1 MSPPH
6 TFYTAYRSCK
16 WSVWESGNR
25 NVYNSLSFNFVSLF
39 SLFSCRIRPQIPRE
53 LIDMCRV
60 CTQVTPG
67 EPQVYL
73 GSDKAFTFDYVFDVN
88 ATQVC

>member
-1 MSPPH
+1 MDL
-6 TFYTAYRSCK
+6 AN
-16 WSVWESGNR
+16 G
-25 NVYNSLSFNFVSLF
+25 VYGKVEIEMYIIRCHLISFLFSFFSLF
-39 SLFSCRIRPQIPRE
+39 FLFSCRIRPQIPRE

>member
-1 MSPPH
+1 M
-6 TFYTAYRSCK
+6 YGERYIR
-16 WSVWESGNR
+16 ESR
-25 NVYNSLSFNFVSLF
+25 NVTYISLPFQFISFCFPF
-39 SLFSCRIRPQIPRE
+39 SYRIRPQIPRE

-88 ATQVC
+88 STQVCKFRRLEVDY